1 MEEYRDLLNF
11 IYRAENGGRVNYD
24 VVYGGIRAEHRPP
37 KPITG
42 MSVRELLAWQEK
54 VNPHYNSEAA
64 GALQLMPATL
74 RSLLRDGTAKL
85 DDTFSPETQDRY
97 AVALMRRRGL
107 DKWQGGRMST
117 EEFGNSLA
125 KEWASLPVLAP
136 TFRGNRRIE
145 RGQAYYGGVGANH
158 SRALVGVEDF
168 EALLSGR
175 PRARKSTSG
184 GPDAPAVPGRTPGVQ
199 DPPPP
204 SQSWGEAFE
213 AAYRTERP
221 DAAPVDVWDK
231 PDVDLTPPGELLPP
245 QELPDV
251 DYSTRTGKGGGP
263 VAPLSAGQVFVESAT
278 DSAIVRSA
286 QMQWLAR
293 QHEFDPDFD
302 VAAAI
307 GSDGMAGF
315 ARYLSKAQNAEHY
328 EALKKQIRREEI
340 RTRRAD
346 QYDGWMVP
354 LAGGIFNPDNIPAML
369 VPGGLALRGGG
380 AALRGAGVAA
390 ASSFALDA
398 PMEAVRAENDPLS
411 SRLESQLNVGLS
423 MAISAGI
430 GGYLNRNGRRA
441 TARQVNL
448 EWRDYAGSHPQAE
461 RLGLDVEDAP
471 ALPGPAQ
478 ARLSA
483 PQDAE
488 GAAAYD
494 RIGETR
500 REMHRSEANFSTDKP
515 EDGQAMLTRRGRML
529 ARMVDGPFK
538 RLNMTSMTRA
548 VKGMADDLA
557 NDGGMARADGTPN
570 GPSVWMRSRVWH
582 GEVDGIYRRETEIFE
597 RYLGF
602 EKNPE
607 VAGIH
612 LNKSFRRKRAS
623 GEEALSIEDFRRRA
637 SRALITGQQDEIPEV
652 NEMAGHLRDSWK
664 RYERDGVDA
673 GVLSTRASI
682 QARMDKIR
690 DRIERLDKKEA
701 EGKELSEKQR
711 QDRAVFRNRLR
722 QFDARREAEDVPE
735 DYFTRVWRP
744 AAIRDNREAFL
755 KYVLIPHLE
764 KNPESWTW
772 VPSKDHLHREL
783 NALMARN
790 PTQAQIDAMHDRI
803 KQAPDEGGW
812 QKFTY
817 SQEEGAVRARA
828 EEIVE
833 TLLGDTDN
841 DLAHL
846 GALTEEAR
854 PSFGRM
860 RQLNMPNAHLLKEHN
875 GIADFIETDYMH
887 VAKAYADRMGP
898 AIEMARRYGAPN
910 EGISAAEGFHA
921 ALSRA
926 QRDEFRAFLRA
937 EKGDAPLSRTEAMDL
952 IEYLRGQR
960 PAWVQLHTAMGRM
973 QKEAKQAI
981 RDAGLDW
988 TDFAHMLY
996 TDPAQAGS
1004 FRAGNAADPVSVIG
1018 VDPFGATPIET
1029 FNHEFIHALKAA
1041 GKFSTGEWNAMVDLG
1056 RRLSPLFDL
1065 SRYTSAD
1072 ADEEAVANLFPMWAA
1087 LGGDQRAISLM
1098 EEAAGVKPAFSTL
1111 LGSGDAGMA
1120 LQALKAFRPLG
1131 TALRTEA
1138 RFNTHWAPMERD
1150 ILHLRDRVQN
1160 RVIRN
1165 PDRWDNRAATF
1176 LRNYA
1181 NLAFMGQSA
1190 LPAVQDLGTL
1200 VMRHGLGRTFQHAFG
1215 KLDDELAQVVK
1226 AGGEEMRKAGG
1237 ILDVI
1242 EGVALSKFSDPGMD
1256 ASGLTAPER
1265 WSRVLSNRY
1274 FAWNGLASLTARVK
1288 EIDAGMRVTDT
1299 LDRIHRVAGGFGTE
1313 ADLRELGR
1321 YGITPDDAKRIATE
1335 PAARQE
1341 GGHWLANTDAWKDR
1355 ENVMKFRAL
1364 IRQGS
1369 ENAVLM
1375 ATAADKPIIADG
1387 TVYLRR
1393 GPRIDPLARKAGLE
1407 VSGDYWQVQSGLLTL
1422 PFSFWSFAFAAHTKI
1437 LSHAVDDPTARNM
1450 AGVAS
1455 LVGLGYMVAS
1465 FRDGDSWDRRE
1476 PEEKLFRAINQ
1487 SGVLGVL
1494 PQVLAIGEQPTGY
1507 DMAMRAAGAGP
1518 DAASNLVHG
1527 IGTGDMMETSWG
1539 LPFRN
1544 HLLIKDWVDQMVDR
1558 NERGIMP

>member
-1 MEEYRDLLNF
+1 MEQYRNLLDF
-11 IYRAENGGRVNYD
+11 IYRAENGGRIDYD
-24 VVYGGIRAEHRPP
+24 VVYGGIRPEHRPP
-37 KPITG
+37 KPVTS
-42 MSVRELLAWQEK
+42 MTVRELLAWQDR

-64 GALQLMPATL
+64 GALQLMPKTL
-74 RSLLRDGTAKL
+74 RGLIRNGKASL
-85 DDTFSPETQDRY
+85 DDVFSPETQDRY
-97 AVALMRRRGL
+97 AVELMRGRGL
-107 DKWQGGRMST
+107 DRWASGRMST

-125 KEWASLPVLAP
+125 REWASLPVLAP
-136 TFRGNRRIE
+136 TFRGSRRIE

-158 SRALVGVEDF
+158 SRALVGVDDF
-168 EALLSGR
+168 ESVLSGR
-175 PRARKSTSG
+175 PVAALSTSG
-184 GPDAPAVPGRTPGVQ
+184 PGADGAPGTQ
-199 DPPPP
+199 SPPPP
-204 SQSWGEAFE
+204 SQSWGEAFD
-213 AAYRTERP
+213 AAYRFERP
-221 DAAPVDVWDK
+221 EPDPAAAWET
-231 PDVDLTPPGELLPP
+231 PDVALDQPGAVTGQQALP
-245 QELPDV
+245 EI
-251 DYSTRTGKGGGP
+251 DYATRTGRGGGP
-263 VAPLSAGQVFVESAT
+263 VAPATSWQSFADAAT

-286 QMQWLAR
+286 QMQWLER

-302 VAAAI
+302 VAAQI
-307 GSDGMAGF
+307 GADGMAGF

-328 EALKKQIRREEI
+328 EVLKRRIREEEI
-340 RTRRAD
+340 RSRRAEE
-346 QYDGWMVP
+346 YDGWLVP

-390 ASSFALDA
+390 GASFALDA
-398 PMEAVRAENDPLS
+398 PIEAVRAENDPLS
-411 SRLESQLNVGLS
+411 NRLESQLNVGLS
-423 MAISAGI
+423 MAIGAGI

-441 TARQVNL
+441 AVRQINTQFA
-448 EWRDYAGSHPQAE
+448 DYAQEHPSAARIGPPGPE
-461 RLGLDVEDAP
+461 RPALDAP
-471 ALPGPAQ
+471 A
-478 ARLSA
+478 
-483 PQDAE
+483 AE
-488 GAAAYD
+488 RDMAAYD

-500 REMHRSEANFSTDKP
+500 REMHRSEANFSRDQP
-515 EDGQAMLTRRGRML
+515 EDGQAGLTRRGRML

-538 RLNMTSMTRA
+538 RLNLTSLTRS

-557 NDGGMARADGTPN
+557 NDGGMARAEGGPN

-582 GEVDGIYRRETEIFE
+582 GEVDTIYRRETELYE

-602 EKNPE
+602 ERNPE

-612 LNKSFRRKRAS
+612 LNKSFRRKRAD
-623 GEEALSIEDFRRRA
+623 GEEALPVEEFRRRA
-637 SRALITGQQDEIPEV
+637 SRALVTGEQDEIPEV

-664 RYERDGVDA
+664 RYERDGVEA
-673 GVLSTRASI
+673 GVLSTRASN
-682 QARMDKIR
+682 QARMDKLR
-690 DRIERLDKKEA
+690 ARIDRLDRKAANSE
-701 EGKELSEKQR
+701 ELSDKQR
-711 QDRAVFRNRLR
+711 QDLAVMRNRVRDFDNAR
-722 QFDARREAEDVPE
+722 QAEDVPE

-744 AAIRDNREAFL
+744 AAIRENREAFIR
-755 KYVLIPHLE
+755 YVIVPHLQ

-772 VPSKDHLHREL
+772 VPSKSHLQREM
-783 NALMARN
+783 NALMARA
-790 PTQAQIDAMHDRI
+790 PTQAQIDAMRQRI
-803 KQAPDEGGW
+803 REAPDEGGW
-812 QKFTY
+812 QRFTY

-833 TLLGDTDN
+833 TLLGDVDN

-860 RQLNMPNAHLLKEHN
+860 RQLTMPNAHLLKEHN

-898 AIEMARRYGAPN
+898 AIEMARRYAAPN
-910 EGISAAEGFHA
+910 EGVSAADGFHS
-921 ALSRA
+921 ALQRA
-926 QRDEFRAFLRA
+926 QRDEFRAFLRR
-937 EKGDAPLSRTEAMDL
+937 EKGDKPLSRTESMDL

-960 PAWVQLHTAMGRM
+960 PAWLPLHTAMKRM
-973 QKEAKQAI
+973 EKEARSAL
-981 RDAGLDW
+981 RAAGLDW
-988 TDFAHMLY
+988 TDFSFSLF
-996 TDPAQAGS
+996 TDETRSGS
-1004 FRAGNAADPVSVIG
+1004 FRAASGTDPVSQIG
-1018 VDPFGATPIET
+1018 VDPFGATPVET

-1041 GKFSTGEWNAMVDLG
+1041 GKFGTGEWNAMVELG

-1087 LGGDQRAISLM
+1087 LGGDQRAIALM
-1098 EEAAGVKPAFSTL
+1098 EEAAGVRPAFSSL
-1111 LGSGDAGMA
+1111 LSEGNAGMA
-1120 LQALKAFRPLG
+1120 LTALQAFKPMG
-1131 TALRTEA
+1131 TALRSEA

-1226 AGGEEMRKAGG
+1226 AGGDEMRKAGG
-1237 ILDVI
+1237 ILDVV
-1242 EGVALSKFSDPGMD
+1242 EGVALSKFADPGMD

-1288 EIDAGMRVTDT
+1288 EIDAGLRVTDT
-1299 LDRIHRVAGGFGTE
+1299 LDRIHRVAGDYGTE
-1313 ADLRELGR
+1313 ADLRELAR
-1321 YGITPDDAKRIATE
+1321 YGITPDAAKSIATE
-1335 PAARQE
+1335 PAARQP
-1341 GGHWLANTDAWKDR
+1341 GGHWLANTDAWKSR
-1355 ENVMKFRAL
+1355 ENVMRFRAL

-1375 ATAADKPIIADG
+1375 ATAADKPVIADG

-1393 GPRIDPLARKAGLE
+1393 GPRVDPLARRAGLE
-1407 VSGDYWQVQSGLLTL
+1407 VVGDYWQMQSGLLTL

-1437 LSHAVDDPTARNM
+1437 LTTAVDEPTARNM

-1465 FRDGDSWDRRE
+1465 FRQGESWDRRE
-1476 PEEKLFRAINQ
+1476 PEEKLYEAIGQ
-1487 SGVLGVL
+1487 SGVLGIL
-1494 PQVLAIGEQPTGY
+1494 PQVLAVGEQPTGY

-1518 DAASNLVHG
+1518 NAASNLMHG
-1527 IGTGDMMETSWG
+1527 AATGDLMETSWG

-1544 HLLIKDWVDQMVDR
+1544 HLLIKDFVDQMVDGS
-1558 NERGIMP
+1558 ERAKSY